1 MGITTE
7 DGVVVGGLVRVT
19 SNSTSPVGS
28 ELRLVTPPKVVVG
41 TWDGKLDGIML
52 GGDKVMSSSSTV
64 GCGLGLSN
72 VVEVMVGSRLVSVVG
87 LEEEDEEEDGRKDGL
102 VMVGVLI
109 DGLGLVLVVVVGLV
123 VLMGVEDGDSV
134 VLIVGELLGFSFVS
148 LVAEHCLSA
157 AFSSPAS

>member
-1 MGITTE
+1 MGFATE

-28 ELRLVTPPKVVVG
+28 ELRLVT
-41 TWDGKLDGIML
+41 TWDGKSDGIML

-102 VMVGVLI
+102 VMVGLLV
-109 DGLGLVLVVVVGLV
+109 DGLGLVLVAVVGLV

-134 VLIVGELLGFSFVS
+134 VLIVGELLGC
-148 LVAEHCLSA
+148 LVGLLVGFAVGGGVGA
-157 AFSSPAS
+157 G